1 MTSDEEP
8 CSQRGEEPPAETDN
22 GEEVASPKRLRLNV
36 DLDVKPMPHHGDWML
51 APGFQESWISTR
63 IASKYRAFLKVDSR
77 LPSLIALAHGQL
89 APPLGV
95 KKPYARSRRRW
106 PNGLRRRLRFPSQR
120 SGLASEGA
128 AAHEARYVLFIH
140 RPQQRLGADPVSE
153 EQVVHFLASVADDRG
168 AAAEVRQ
175 HPRHRM
181 LHKLM

>member
-1 MTSDEEP
+1 MVDGLFESD
-8 CSQRGEEPPAETDN
+8 SVRG
-22 GEEVASPKRLRLNV
+22 
-36 DLDVKPMPHHGDWML
+36 
-51 APGFQESWISTR
+51 PGLFESDSVRGAMSAAVSNRRCVTR
-63 IASKYRAFLKVDSR
+63 IASMYHKLHRSQSA
-77 LPSLIALAHGQL
+77 LIDCPRRWPACSG
-89 APPLGV
+89 PVVV
-95 KKPYARSRRRW
+95 KKPYARRW
-106 PNGLRRRLRFPSQR
+106 PHGLFRLLHFPSQR

-128 AAHEARYVLFIH
+128 AAHEARYLLFTH